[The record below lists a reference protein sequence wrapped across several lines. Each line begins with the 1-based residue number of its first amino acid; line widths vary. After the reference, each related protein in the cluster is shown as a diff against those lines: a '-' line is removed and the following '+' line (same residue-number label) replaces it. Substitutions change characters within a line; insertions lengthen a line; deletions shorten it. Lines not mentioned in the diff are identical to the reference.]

1 MSVSREYYVIAGFDL
16 TGLDTDKF
24 DDWKWTNEGEKYF
37 CNQTKGYIQLFDDP
51 MCGNYL
57 YLGYVLARLDMYE
70 PETVKI
76 NLNEV
81 KRQEPYVY
89 NKLNQLINENV
100 IGNVDID
107 FKYEVIVFE
116 QCT

>member
-1 MSVSREYYVIAGFDL
+1 MSISREYYVIVGYDL

-24 DDWKWTNEGEKYF
+24 DDWKWDDGEEYF

-51 MCGNYL
+51 MNGDYL

-70 PETVKI
+70 AETVKI

-81 KRQEPYVY
+81 TRQEPYVC
-89 NKLNQLINENV
+89 NKLKQLISANIINEA
-100 IGNVDID
+100 DL
-107 FKYEVIVFE
+107 KYEVIVFE
-116 QCT
+116 ECT